1 VSSILLIRHAQSQLA
16 GRFCGSSNPF
26 LSSAGEVEARELA
39 EKLRATV
46 ISHIFCS
53 PLRRAVMTAEA
64 IAATREVPL
73 TVMDGL
79 REMDFGEWEGLTW
92 REIELRDPQFARQ
105 WMEQF
110 PSLTAPGGEPF
121 EAFRQ
126 RVESAYLQ
134 VQGENVSG
142 TVAIVAH
149 SGVLGVLLART
160 SGQPFRLIP
169 APANAEVF
177 EISS

>member
-1 VSSILLIRHAQSQLA
+1 
-16 GRFCGSSNPF
+16 
-26 LSSAGEVEARELA
+26 
-39 EKLRATV
+39 
-46 ISHIFCS
+46 
-53 PLRRAVMTAEA
+53 MTAEA

-105 WMEQF
+105 WMERF

-126 RVESAYLQ
+126 RVESAFLQ
-134 VQGENVSG
+134 VQAEMKRNFYAAAAV
-142 TVAIVAH
+142 VAH

-160 SGQPFRLIP
+160 SGQPFRSFP

-177 EISS
+177 EISSLQNVYRASRRDSASQENGHG